1 MPTTSTLQVLAE
13 PSRRAIL
20 DELAKGEHA
29 VGELVELLAQ
39 SQPLVSKHLRVLR
52 EAGLVEARPDGQR
65 RLYHVCPEPLEELD
79 QWLSTYRHLWSRR
92 IDRLE
97 EHLASRRKR

>member
-1 MPTTSTLQVLAE
+1 MPASNTLQVLAE

-29 VGELVELLAQ
+29 VGELVKLVSQ

-52 EAGLVEARPDGQR
+52 DAGLVEARPDGQR
-65 RLYHVCPEPLEELD
+65 RLYRVLPKPLEELD
-79 QWLSTYRHLWSRR
+79 AWLATYRHLWSRR

-97 EHLASRRKR
+97 EHLAKGRNR